1 MKQIL
6 ITLFV
11 IGIVISFIVNI
22 ITATGN
28 TYIANADAIEYGWIT
43 FDPVITVIGGI
54 LIIPA
59 ILGVIILIFKR

>member
-11 IGIVISFIVNI
+11 IALVISFISSVV
-22 ITATGN
+22 AAVRD
-28 TYIANADAIEYGWIT
+28 TYITNAKAIEYGWIT

-59 ILGVIILIFKR
+59 ILGIIILIFK

>member
-11 IGIVISFIVNI
+11 IGIVISFISSVVA
-22 ITATGN
+22 ATKDI
-28 TYIANADAIEYGWIT
+28 YIANADAIEYGWIT

-59 ILGVIILIFKR
+59 ILGVIVLIFKR